1 MQLQAPGRNRT
12 CGPTIRATPIEL
24 INYVASSLYALKPA
38 FIKDFKKRSV
48 LVTIIILCFLK

>member
-38 FIKDFKKRSV
+38 FIKDFKK
-48 LVTIIILCFLK
+48 TISISYDYNSLFP